1 MPAQFDRIADRQ
13 GTIPVSLV
21 SQQSPSRTGR
31 RMRRCCDPV
40 RSRLRCSFAG
50 AAAAALLQRIMER
63 MRDETRSV
71 INTIARITRMQVA
84 VS

>member
-31 RMRRCCDPV
+31 RMELL
-40 RSRLRCSFAG
+40 RSGAEQAPCSFAG

-63 MRDETRSV
+63 IRDETRSV